1 MTIFG
6 PLGFSLAPQITKSPT
21 LYRWFKPLS
30 DWYAQTAGY
39 RQMGLKYD
47 DLLVEERD
55 DVQKALGR
63 LSARES
69 YDRIYRF
76 RVASHASVSHKN
88 LPKEQWIKP
97 EEDVRYL
104 RPHVEEVW
112 KEDMERAK
120 WDNVQVQRK
129 R

>member
-6 PLGFSLAPQITKSPT
+6 PLGLSFAPQIRKSPS
-21 LYRWFKPLS
+21 LYRLFKPFA
-30 DWYAQTAGY
+30 DWYAQIAGY
-39 RQMGLKYD
+39 RQMGLRYD
-47 DLLVEERD
+47 DLLLEERD

-63 LSARES
+63 LSEREA

-76 RVASHASVSHKN
+76 RVASQTSVIHKN
-88 LPKEQWIKP
+88 LPKDQWVKP

-104 RPHVEEVW
+104 KPHVEEVW
-112 KEDMERAK
+112 KEDLERAK
-120 WDNVQVQRK
+120 WNNVQVQRK